1 MERKD
6 RKHPRLKAYDYRENG
21 CYFVTICVR
30 DHKPLLG
37 CVVVRRAGC
46 PHPAGQA
53 AVEMRLSHEGEVT
66 QYYIEQ
72 IPRVYREVLLDQY
85 VVMPNHVHLLL
96 RMQGPDRQS
105 EQGEAVPRPT
115 LHTVVRSLKTMV
127 TKKLGYSIWQTSY
140 YEHIVRNRRDY
151 QEIWK
156 YIEGNPAK
164 WAEDRYF
171 QPYPQGKTHADCP

>member
-85 VVMPNHVHLLL
+85 VVMPNHIHLLL
-96 RMQGPDRQS
+96 LLEDGSPSISTIINQMKGAATKRIG
-105 EQGEAVPRPT
+105 
-115 LHTVVRSLKTMV
+115 RSV
-127 TKKLGYSIWQTSY
+127 WQKLFHD
-140 YEHIVRNRRDY
+140 HIVRDEHEFL
-151 QEIWK
+151 EIWQ
-156 YIEGNPAK
+156 YIATNPAR
-164 WAEDRYF
+164 WLDDCFYRAEEL
-171 QPYPQGKTHADCP
+171 

>member
-1 MERKD
+1 MERIN
-6 RKHPRLKAYDYRENG
+6 RKHPRLKDYDYRENG

-37 CVVVRRAGC
+37 CVVARRAGC

-53 AVEMRLSHEGEVT
+53 TVEMRLSHEGEVT
-66 QYYIEQ
+66 RHYIEQ
-72 IPRVYREVLLDQY
+72 IPGVYREVQLDQY
-85 VVMPNHVHLLL
+85 VVMPNHIHLLL
-96 RMQGPDRQS
+96 RMQEPDLEPQTKANM
-105 EQGEAVPRPT
+105 QRPT

-140 YEHIVRNRRDY
+140 YEHIVRNKRDY

-156 YIEGNPAK
+156 YIEDNPSK
-164 WAEDRYF
+164 WAEDRYYH
-171 QPYPQGKTHADCP
+171 PYP